1 MSRGFSKKV
10 DFFHIAEKLV
20 ECRVVIV
27 RYHEKDTICMEQKF
41 HTDGIV
47 YKVFRKWKADY

>member
-10 DFFHIAEKLV
+10 DFFIAENLV

-27 RYHEKDTICMEQKF
+27 QYHEKDTICMEKKI
-41 HTDGIV
+41 HTDGIA
-47 YKVFRKWKADY
+47 YKVFRTWKADY

>member
-10 DFFHIAEKLV
+10 DFFHIAENLV

-27 RYHEKDTICMEQKF
+27 RYHEKDTICLEKKF

-47 YKVFRKWKADY
+47 YKVFRTWKADY